1 LPSPELWITLRS
13 FLQAERLRRK
23 NQTLPMKAKTETPN
37 RSNVEAAPL
46 VSKLEKQKVLS
57 GRKRAGQD
65 LS

>member
-1 LPSPELWITLRS
+1 
-13 FLQAERLRRK
+13 
-23 NQTLPMKAKTETPN
+23 MKAKTETPN